1 MAVMALPIHL
11 LNLLPEGFLILL
23 NCLPDFLDFRDI
35 QHFLDL
41 VFCVFGRRRGVRHR
55 QNRICGSERRA
66 FDDCR
71 FVADHILY
79 DGKEIGTDSL
89 SDYSAED
96 MFNSPGWEGEI
107 DEI

>member
-1 MAVMALPIHL
+1 MQHL
-11 LNLLPEGFLILL
+11 TPKCIKYVKQLNQSVIVFILI
-23 NCLPDFLDFRDI
+23 
-35 QHFLDL
+35 Q
-41 VFCVFGRRRGVRHR
+41 
-55 QNRICGSERRA
+55 QY
-66 FDDCR
+66 

-79 DGKEIGTDSL
+79 DEKEIGTDSL